1 MPISPAR
8 ETAYRILRRVE
19 SGRAFAV
26 DLLQGPEAAAL
37 RDSDRRLATEI
48 VMGVLRWGGELDFQI
63 EQLSGKAI
71 GYFDAE
77 VRTVLRMGVYQ
88 LRFLERIP
96 PSAVVN
102 EAVELTKAA
111 RKRSAAGLVNAV
123 LRKCQPRKIQ
133 PASTEQLGHDPELR
147 DAIRRTLPAWLFERW
162 RQNFWNDAALDLA
175 WAANKVPATTLRVT
189 QGGRE
194 EVRQRL
200 AAEGVETQPGRWSRA
215 ALTVQAGNVQATGA
229 FRQGEVLI
237 QDEGSQLVAEL
248 AAPEAGERV
257 LDLCAAPG
265 IKAAQIAASLDRG
278 TLIASDVSAP
288 RLRTMTRLL
297 AGRIP
302 AGVQMHVVRL
312 DAAAALPFGGSF
324 DTVLVDAPC
333 SGTGTLARN
342 PEIKWRL
349 HPKDLE
355 RLSEL
360 QGRMLRNALGVVAS
374 GGRLVYS
381 TCSLEPEEN
390 ERVVESALREAG
402 GFRQLTAAEL
412 ASMFPALGE
421 LFDQQGYFR
430 TRPDTHR
437 MDGFFAA
444 VIERIRS

>member
-1 MPISPAR
+1 M
-8 ETAYRILRRVE
+8 E

-26 DLLQGPEAAAL
+26 ELLQSPEVAVL

-71 GYFDAE
+71 SYFDAA
-77 VRTVLRMGVYQ
+77 VRTVLRMSVYQ
-88 LRFLERIP
+88 LRFLEKVP

-102 EAVELTKAA
+102 EAVELTKSA

-123 LRKCQPRKIQ
+123 LRKCQPRKIHSV
-133 PASTEQLGHDPELR
+133 ATEQLGQDPELR
-147 DAIRRTLPAWLFERW
+147 DAMRRTLPIWLFERW
-162 RQNFWNDAALDLA
+162 QQNFGNDAALALA
-175 WAANKVPATTLRVT
+175 WASNQVPTTTLRVT

-194 EVRQRL
+194 EARQRL
-200 AAEGVETQPGRWSRA
+200 ADEGVETESGRWSRG
-215 ALTVQAGNVQATGA
+215 ALIVRAGNVQATNA
-229 FRQGEVLI
+229 FRNGEVVI
-237 QDEGSQLVAEL
+237 QEEGSQLVAEL
-248 AAPEAGERV
+248 AAPQAGQRV

-265 IKAAQIAASLDRG
+265 IKTQQLAASLGRG
-278 TLIASDVSAP
+278 TLIASDLSAR
-288 RLRTMTRLL
+288 RLGTMTRLL

-302 AGVQMHVVRL
+302 PGVRLHVVRL
-312 DAAAALPFGGSF
+312 DAAAALPFGCSF

-349 HPKDLE
+349 QAKDLQ
-355 RLSEL
+355 RLAEL
-360 QGRMLRNALGVVAS
+360 QTRILRNALGVLTP

-390 ERVVESALREAG
+390 ERVVENVLREAS

-412 ASMFPALGE
+412 ALMFPALSE
-421 LFDQQGYFR
+421 LFDPQGYFR
-430 TRPDTHR
+430 TRPDLHA

-444 VIERIRS
+444 VIERIKS

>member
-19 SGRAFAV
+19 SGRVFAV
-26 DLLQGPEAAAL
+26 DLLQSSEAAAL

-71 GYFDAE
+71 NYLDAE
-77 VRTVLRMGVYQ
+77 VRTVLRMSVYQ
-88 LRFLERIP
+88 LRFLEKVP

-102 EAVELTKAA
+102 EAVELTKSA

-123 LRKCQPRKIQ
+123 LRKCPPGNIYFAAK
-133 PASTEQLGHDPELR
+133 EQLGQDPELR
-147 DAIRRTLPAWLFERW
+147 DAVRRSLPAWLFDRW
-162 RQNFWNDAALDLA
+162 QHNFGNDAALALA
-175 WAANKVPATTLRVT
+175 WACNQVPATLLRVT
-189 QGGRE
+189 QGSRE
-194 EVRQRL
+194 EARQRL
-200 AAEGVETQPGRWSRA
+200 AEEGVETEPGRWSRG
-215 ALTVQAGNVQATGA
+215 ALIVRGGNVQATNA
-229 FRQGEVLI
+229 FRNGEVVI
-237 QDEGSQLVAEL
+237 QEEGSQLVAEL
-248 AAPEAGERV
+248 AEPPPGQRV

-265 IKAAQIAASLDRG
+265 IKTQQLAASLGRG

-297 AGRIP
+297 TGRIP
-302 AGVQMHVVRL
+302 ARVELLVVRL
-312 DAAAALPFGGSF
+312 DAAAALPFGCSF

-349 HPKDLE
+349 QAKDLP
-355 RLSEL
+355 RLAEL
-360 QGRMLRNALGVVAS
+360 QARILRNALGVLAP
-374 GGRLVYS
+374 GGRVVYS

-390 ERVVESALREAG
+390 ERVVETVLREG
-402 GFRQLTAAEL
+402 GGYRQLTAAEL
-412 ASMFPALGE
+412 KLMFPALSD

-430 TRPDTHR
+430 TRPDAHGL
-437 MDGFFAA
+437 DGFFAA
-444 VIERIRS
+444 VIERIIS